1 MLNVVSGLI
10 YTRTSAEILFDMRLA
25 LFRQLQRLSP
35 RFYAEM
41 PVGQIATRLNAD
53 IGEIQRVA
61 AEIAL
66 AWVGNVIFLVGSI
79 VILFRLDRVLFVV
92 SFAIMPVSL
101 WALVRYR
108 SRLEA
113 AVSGARPTQE
123 TWRSF
128 LIETLLGM
136 KVIVGFNAQERGRFR
151 AHNDAIDLVSLKKL
165 TYLSGGVP
173 GLLLSAGSGAVFSSA
188 ACV

>member
-1 MLNVVSGLI
+1 MLNVVSGLV
-10 YTRTSAEILFDMRLA
+10 YTRTSADILFDMRLG

-79 VILFRLDRVLFVV
+79 VILFRLDRVLFLV
-92 SFAIMPVSL
+92 SFAILPAAL

-108 SRLEA
+108 AQARSRGHRRARSQRRRRELSHRDA
-113 AVSGARPTQE
+113 ARHEGDRRLQRAGARGRPLSRSAT
-123 TWRSF
+123 TRSF
-128 LIETLLGM
+128 
-136 KVIVGFNAQERGRFR
+136 AR
-151 AHNDAIDLVSLKKL
+151 
-165 TYLSGGVP
+165 
-173 GLLLSAGSGAVFSSA
+173 
-188 ACV
+188 